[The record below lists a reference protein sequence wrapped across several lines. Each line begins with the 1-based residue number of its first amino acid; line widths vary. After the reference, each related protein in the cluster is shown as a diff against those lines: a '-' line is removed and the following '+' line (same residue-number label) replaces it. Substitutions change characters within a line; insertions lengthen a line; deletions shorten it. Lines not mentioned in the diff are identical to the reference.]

1 MRYTFLLFILFLI
14 ACHGSHHDRE
24 MLDEAE
30 PLVDSIPNEALTLL
44 QSVKNSGKLSQSER
58 ARYHLLL
65 TRAWM
70 NSGTR
75 PPTDSLVDKAID
87 YYKETK
93 DSVNLFNALYTKGR
107 YFFRYAKHDSALYY
121 FSLAETILPLSS
133 DNEKRMRTQRISGF
147 TNLYLGN
154 THEAIKNQQTALRLL
169 SDSAD
174 NEQKIYALLNLGQ
187 AYAYGKDTIHA
198 KKVYYDALELA
209 LKSNRTDIQSALF
222 NHLSNIFAGEKNYKK
237 ALDYKKKEHALRV
250 NRKEIPA
257 RNLAQAMLFDK
268 QHMPDS
274 TRYYLELAIQGN
286 DNIVADIAYGL
297 LSDWYA
303 NQGLYNEAL
312 LTWRKRGETTSHLQS
327 GINTTMLQHEFER
340 EKLRNENNELKIKQ
354 KEKDILLL
362 VILLLVFVVSVVLFF
377 FFWQQKKKREA
388 YLLQTKA
395 MQLEQENLVL
405 KQQKEISVLR
415 EKEASLRES
424 FFRRINLFD
433 KIPSL
438 HTGELH
444 ENGLLPHAYPKI
456 KMTVNDWT
464 ELTRS
469 LNEAYPG
476 FIEQLK
482 YDYPAL
488 TKEDI
493 SFCCLLKINVN
504 LQDLSEIYCVT
515 KSAITKRKYRIKTEK
530 LHLQDNTVDLDTFLQ
545 KIY

>member
-1 MRYTFLLFILFLI
+1 M
-14 ACHGSHHDRE
+14 
-24 MLDEAE
+24 
-30 PLVDSIPNEALTLL
+30 
-44 QSVKNSGKLSQSER
+44 
-58 ARYHLLL
+58 
-65 TRAWM
+65 
-70 NSGTR
+70 
-75 PPTDSLVDKAID
+75 
-87 YYKETK
+87 
-93 DSVNLFNALYTKGR
+93 
-107 YFFRYAKHDSALYY
+107 
-121 FSLAETILPLSS
+121 
-133 DNEKRMRTQRISGF
+133 
-147 TNLYLGN
+147 
-154 THEAIKNQQTALRLL
+154 
-169 SDSAD
+169 
-174 NEQKIYALLNLGQ
+174 
-187 AYAYGKDTIHA
+187 
-198 KKVYYDALELA
+198 
-209 LKSNRTDIQSALF
+209 
-222 NHLSNIFAGEKNYKK
+222 
-237 ALDYKKKEHALRV
+237 
-250 NRKEIPA
+250 
-257 RNLAQAMLFDK
+257 
-268 QHMPDS
+268 
-274 TRYYLELAIQGN
+274 
-286 DNIVADIAYGL
+286 
-297 LSDWYA
+297 
-303 NQGLYNEAL
+303 
-312 LTWRKRGETTSHLQS
+312 
-327 GINTTMLQHEFER
+327 
-340 EKLRNENNELKIKQ
+340 
-354 KEKDILLL
+354 
-362 VILLLVFVVSVVLFF
+362 LFF